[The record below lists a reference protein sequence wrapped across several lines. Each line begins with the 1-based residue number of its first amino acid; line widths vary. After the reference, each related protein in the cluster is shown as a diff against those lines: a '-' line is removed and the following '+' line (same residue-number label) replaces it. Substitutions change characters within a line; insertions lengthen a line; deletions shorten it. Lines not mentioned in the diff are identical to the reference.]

1 LYPAYQYKVW
11 ESIHKNGNS
20 CDYTCE
26 SIIQKS
32 KVENGFLKYGN
43 RKYHTLMLL
52 EVETMQ
58 PATAKALSN
67 FVAKGGKLIFV
78 AKEPYKSPG
87 LKNHKNNDKEVA
99 KTIAAMKKAN
109 PSRIFTV
116 EAPGDDVVVWFA
128 KVQQQCDIKPYIQID
143 KPNAAIS
150 QIRHNADGKD
160 IFFISNADTD
170 NGYVLNVA
178 FPEAKGT
185 PWLWNAET
193 GERFLYPLAQGNK
206 LTVELPPATTQLI
219 VFDTLSD
226 GPKIP
231 AKPAE
236 TEGSELKEW
245 TLRLEHIN
253 GTEHV
258 RNITSLFDMASDETT
273 RSFAGHL
280 YYEKQLSTDNSKYH
294 WLDLGKVY
302 GVSEVSIDGEKL
314 GCRWYGRHL
323 YRLPD
328 KTGGKKLQIKITTT
342 VGNFLKSS
350 LKNETG
356 QGWTR
361 GQQWS
366 PVGLIGPVK
375 LL

>member
-32 KVENGFLKYGN
+32 KAENGYLKYGN

-87 LKNHKNNDKEVA
+87 LKNHKSNDKEVA
-99 KTIAAMKKAN
+99 KTIAAIKKAN

-128 KVQQQCDIKPYIQID
+128 KVQQQCGIKPYMQID

-150 QIRHNADGKD
+150 QIRHKADGKD

-170 NGYVLNVA
+170 NGYVLKLE
-178 FPEAKGT
+178 FPESKGM
-185 PWLWNAET
+185 PWFWNAET
-193 GERFLYPLAQGNK
+193 GERFLYSNVQMNK
-206 LTVELPPATTQLI
+206 LTLNLPPAATQLI
-219 VFDTLSD
+219 VFDTLSEGD
-226 GPKIP
+226 VLLYPT
-231 AKPAE
+231 E
-236 TEGSELKEW
+236 TKGIELKEW

-253 GTEHV
+253 GTEYV

-280 YYEKQLSTDNSKYH
+280 YYEKQLPVDNSKYN
-294 WLDLGKVY
+294 WIDLGKVY

-323 YRLPD
+323 YRLPYQS
-328 KTGGKKLQIKITTT
+328 GGKKLQIKITTT

-350 LKNETG
+350 PKNETG